1 MLFFISP
8 VSLTLFASSRYVG
21 HLVTNGADIFPVSIT
36 LFHDRR
42 PLPPG
47 CTLCTQREE
56 GEGMETR
63 AEEKG
68 LGFFPFIFTPPSLLP
83 KYFPPPSPCSGQ
95 HHQKYSRGQAGSI
108 PCPSG
113 HKQGDLSL
121 FRDRRCR
128 RPSPPTSISA
138 TCMRFPPS
146 MTGGAGFTFIYFFF
160 FTAAIFFKD
169 N

>member
-1 MLFFISP
+1 MLFFISS

-36 LFHDRR
+36 LFHNRH

-47 CTLCTQREE
+47 CTLCMQREE

-83 KYFPPPSPCSGQ
+83 KYFPPAPPCSGE

-108 PCPSG
+108 PCPGG

-128 RPSPPTSISA
+128 RPSPPTSIST
-138 TCMRFPPS
+138 TCTRSPHQ
-146 MTGGAGFTFIYFFF
+146 
-160 FTAAIFFKD
+160 
-169 N
+169 